1 MSQPVHILPTSDQT
15 SSAPQWHVLGAGAMG
30 CLWACRLLET
40 LGPGSVQMIVRNKE
54 TLADFQGYL
63 TLEVD
68 GRSTH
73 YPVTATVA
81 ERLGPGAV
89 NEDQQSADDGTM
101 IKGLLLA
108 TKAHETSIALKGV
121 WHAITKD
128 APIILLQNGIRTQL
142 QMMSRYPDSNLCALS
157 TSHGAWQRAPFH
169 VVHAGHGEAWVGP
182 LKQANQDS
190 SYLSRDSLPL
200 PWQSM
205 NIHPDKQ
212 IVERLWRKFA
222 INCAINGLTAIHNCR
237 NGELLSNPDYLAE
250 LHSLCTEI
258 SQLLVRIDTAPAVA
272 DLYGAVEQVLTI
284 TACNHS
290 STHQD
295 IRHGRQTEIREL
307 NGYLCE
313 MASAQNLP
321 CPRNQSVLD
330 QVLALEKSA
339 DQT

>member
-1 MSQPVHILPTSDQT
+1 MSQSVHILPTSGQT
-15 SSAPQWHVLGAGAMG
+15 SSAPQWHILGAGAMG

-40 LGPGSVQMIVRNKE
+40 LGPGSVQMIVRNQE
-54 TLADFQGYL
+54 SLDEFQGYL

-89 NEDQQSADDGTM
+89 GDDQHSADDSTM
-101 IKGLLLA
+101 IKRLLLA
-108 TKAHETSIALKGV
+108 TKAHETSSALKGV
-121 WHAITKD
+121 WHAVTKD
-128 APIILLQNGIRTQL
+128 VPVVLLQNGIRTQL
-142 QMMSRYPDSNLCALS
+142 EMMSQYPDSNLYALS
-157 TSHGAWQRAPFH
+157 TSHGAWKRAPFH

-182 LKQANQDS
+182 LKQANQATPHV
-190 SYLSRDSLPL
+190 LRDSMPL

-205 NIHPDKQ
+205 NMYPDKW

-237 NGELLSNPDYLAE
+237 NGELLSNTDYLSE
-250 LHSLCTEI
+250 LHGLCAEI
-258 SQLLVRIDTAPAVA
+258 SQLLVRIDRAPAVT
-272 DLYGAVEQVLTI
+272 DLYAAVEQVLTV

-307 NGYLCE
+307 NGYLCD
-313 MASAQNLP
+313 MATEQNLP
-321 CPRNQSVLD
+321 CPCNQSVLN
-330 QVLALEKSA
+330 QVLALEKHVVKP
-339 DQT
+339 